1 MKTEEQIRA
10 RVAELKRRLD
20 TPTTKRRSNTALVA
34 LVQAEDAL
42 RWVLDENDEEPLSL
56 QATIDRETA

>member
-20 TPTTKRRSNTALVA
+20 HPPTKRRSNTALVA

-42 RWVLDENDEEPLSL
+42 RWVLDENDEDSLSF
-56 QATIDRETA
+56 QATIDQETA